1 MKSTRLN
8 YLLKF
13 SILAVVV
20 AGLLLGGSV
29 PAQALTGSFGIHD
42 PSAIQVGSCY
52 YAFGTGDPAVNH
64 GNIRILK
71 SCGGISGSWAFLKTV
86 FNTIPS
92 WIPGVIGSTPGN
104 LWAPDINL
112 VNGQY
117 RLYYA
122 ASTFGSN
129 RSVIG
134 LATASNIEGPWTDA
148 GEVFRSVASNNY
160 NAIDPDYIEG
170 KLAFGSFWDGIKM
183 IDINVSTGKRSG
195 TNLYSLASRGG
206 GAIEAASIVHN
217 GSFYYLFVSFD
228 KCCAGVNSTYRIMV
242 GRSSSITGPYVDKTG
257 KTMLSGGGTQF
268 LARNGSEIGP
278 GGEDVNSLLGF
289 LVYHFYDGNNNGNPK
304 LAIRGLTFSGGWP
317 VIGIKL

>member
-1 MKSTRLN
+1 MKTSRFN
-8 YLLKF
+8 IYLRVVILTLV
-13 SILAVVV
+13 SIC
-20 AGLLLGGSV
+20 LLLGVTVS
-29 PAQALTGSFGIHD
+29 PALALTGSIGIHD
-42 PSAIQVGSCY
+42 PSMIQVGSCF

-64 GNIRILK
+64 GNIRVLK
-71 SCGGISGSWAFLKTV
+71 ACNIAGPYSFIGTV
-86 FNTIPS
+86 FTNIPG

-148 GEVFRSVASNNY
+148 GEVFRSVSSNNY

-183 IDINVSTGKRSG
+183 IDINTSTGKRSG
-195 TNLYSLASRGG
+195 SNLYSLASRGG

-217 GSFYYLFVSFD
+217 GSFYYLYVSFD
-228 KCCAGVNSTYRIMV
+228 RCCAGVNSTYRIMV
-242 GRSSSITGPYVDKTG
+242 GRSSSITGPYVDKNG
-257 KTMLSGGGTQF
+257 VNMRNGGGSQL
-268 LARNGSEIGP
+268 LATNGSEIGP
-278 GGEDVNSLLGF
+278 GGEDGLGTGN
-289 LVYHFYDGNNNGNPK
+289 LAYHFYDGNDNGAPK
-304 LAIRGLTFSGGWP
+304 LAIRKVTYSNNWP
-317 VIGIKL
+317 VLGSKR